1 MLRLGPE
8 LIILVGCRSRI
19 SFQKLDD
26 DRIQHCSSIATRSRV
41 QKRQDPGA
49 FTIPCKI
56 RLIPFSKGLC
66 DLSASINLMPLSID
80 KKLGFTDTAYCDAV
94 TNGQSNNEEVHWYT
108 P

>member
-1 MLRLGPE
+1 MFMKDMLDKE
-8 LIILVGCRSRI
+8 RSV
-19 SFQKLDD
+19 SFKDD
-26 DRIQHCSSIATRSRV
+26 DRMQHCSSIATRSRV